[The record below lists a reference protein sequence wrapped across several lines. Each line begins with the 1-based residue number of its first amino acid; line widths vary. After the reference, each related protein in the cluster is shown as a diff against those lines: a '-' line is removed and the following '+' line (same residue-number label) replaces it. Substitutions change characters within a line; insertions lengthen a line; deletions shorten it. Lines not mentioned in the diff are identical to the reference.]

1 MLNLNELRKK
11 KGISQEVCANLMGK
25 QTTVY
30 QRWEQGLREPKFNDA
45 MLLAQFFGVSLDY
58 LAGFTD
64 DPSPRW
70 K

>member
-1 MLNLNELRKK
+1 MENLHKLRIKR
-11 KGISQEVCANLMGK
+11 GISQEVCANLMGK
-25 QTTVY
+25 HVNVY
-30 QRWEQGLREPKFNDA
+30 ARWENKERKQKFDDA